1 MIKLFDQMTFPL
13 KKKLIFMF
21 LSCFILFLMGYTS
34 MSYGMHEDTF
44 FYITLLSMMLPFMI
58 TWIMMDMIHP
68 SDVMLEA
75 YLGSQKVFRYK
86 FFTGCWYCLL
96 LPFMFLSCYL
106 LCQLVLYSFY
116 PTLIHFK
123 LYVHF
128 VLDLIMISYLS
139 LILSKVKHPSLCFI
153 IPILS
158 AILVFLA
165 SYEPSFILYIII
177 PITQPMILSYRL
189 AILYKVCYISLGFIL
204 NHLKV
209 LFM

>member
-21 LSCFILFLMGYTS
+21 LSLFMMFLMGYTS
-34 MSYGMHEDTF
+34 MSYGTQEDTF

-75 YLGSQKVFRYK
+75 YLGTKKVFRNK
-86 FFTGCWYCLL
+86 FFAGCWYCLL
-96 LPFMFLSCYL
+96 LPVMFLSCYL
-106 LCQLVLYSFY
+106 LCQLLLYGFY
-116 PTLIHFK
+116 PTYIHLK
-123 LYVHF
+123 LTAHI

-139 LILSKVKHPSLCFI
+139 LMLSKVKHPSLCFI

-204 NHLKV
+204 NHVKA

>member
-1 MIKLFDQMTFPL
+1 
-13 KKKLIFMF
+13 
-21 LSCFILFLMGYTS
+21 

-75 YLGSQKVFRYK
+75 YLGSKKVFRYK

-106 LCQLVLYSFY
+106 LCQLVLYDIY
-116 PTLIHFK
+116 PTMIHFK

-158 AILVFLA
+158 AMLVFLA

-204 NHLKV
+204 NHLKAW
-209 LFM
+209 FMWRNHWNSLTSMWFMI